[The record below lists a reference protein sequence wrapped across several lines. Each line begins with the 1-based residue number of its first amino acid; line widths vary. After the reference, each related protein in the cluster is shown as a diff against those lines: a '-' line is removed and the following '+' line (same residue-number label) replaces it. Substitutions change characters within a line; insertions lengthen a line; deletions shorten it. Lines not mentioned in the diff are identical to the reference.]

1 MFDSSLPPVVCRR
14 AHVLLTLF
22 VFFAHS
28 GVQQILCCVFV
39 LFFLVLCTLC
49 CQFLWIVH
57 FHFLFAPS
65 VFFNVYLDFECTWR
79 RLFQKR
85 FVCTKFDIYV
95 FIKIW
100 NHIIIPWKKLTW
112 LYLLLISHYIK
123 YINLSLKC
131 TLVFIDTN
139 LSDIW
144 YYRCTYNCVE
154 SSVII
159 IPWTRSINWIIP
171 LSSRF

>member
-1 MFDSSLPPVVCRR
+1 MSYLRY
-14 AHVLLTLF
+14 LF
-22 VFFAHS
+22 FFAHS
-28 GVQQILCCVFV
+28 GVQHILCCVFV
-39 LFFLVLCTLC
+39 LFFFVLCTLC

-95 FIKIW
+95 FIKIS
-100 NHIIIPWKKLTW
+100 NHIIIPWKKPTC

-123 YINLSLKC
+123 YIKLSLKC
-131 TLVFIDTN
+131 TLIFIDIT
-139 LSDIW
+139 
-144 YYRCTYNCVE
+144 
-154 SSVII
+154 SVII